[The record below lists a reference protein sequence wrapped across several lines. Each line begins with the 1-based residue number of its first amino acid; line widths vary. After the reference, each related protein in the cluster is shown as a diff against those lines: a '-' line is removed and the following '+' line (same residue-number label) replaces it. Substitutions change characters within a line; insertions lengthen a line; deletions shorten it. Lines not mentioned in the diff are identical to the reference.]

1 MTKVSLSTT
10 DNPYSPFDDFKK
22 WYSYDVLSSKP
33 IAELGMTQ
41 GCCER
46 LAMLAYTSDQFTD
59 EENDTIIEEAID
71 DIISNDIFKVYIK
84 LYNPNKNQ

>member
-1 MTKVSLSTT
+1 MSKYSLSTI

-22 WYSYDVLSSKP
+22 WYSYDVLCSKP
-33 IAELGMTQ
+33 ILELGMTQ

-59 EENDTIIEEAID
+59 EENDEIIEEAID
-71 DIISNDIFKVYIK
+71 DIILNDIFNVYVK
-84 LYNPNKNQ
+84 LKNPNNG